1 MERLNVKK
9 AEEINIQVEKDKKE
23 NEFKEKKQ
31 LKEIWDKQNKE

>member
-9 AEEINIQVEKDKKE
+9 AEEINIQVEKDKTE

-31 LKEIWDKQNKE
+31 LKEI